1 MIDDLIISDE
11 TTKPVVLKLDKSLA
25 KFIENA
31 NLMQHIRNKY
41 FINKLLKNENKTF
54 LVILIQ
60 VSSRLNY
67 LKELIQSLKNT
78 RYINETLVV
87 FSHDF
92 IDNQINSVIEN
103 IIFCSTLQIFYPYSL
118 QIYADIFPGRDSN
131 DCPTKIEKKK
141 YFFFV

>member
-1 MIDDLIISDE
+1 MISKYWKSIKLFLFIQIIIFVYFNLIKLQESLIDDLINVE
-11 TTKPVVLKLDKSLA
+11 TTTPVVLKLDNSLA

-92 IDNQINSVIEN
+92 IDNQINSV
-103 IIFCSTLQIFYPYSL
+103 
-118 QIYADIFPGRDSN
+118 
-131 DCPTKIEKKK
+131 
-141 YFFFV
+141 

>member
-1 MIDDLIISDE
+1 MISKYWKSIKLFLFIQIIIFVYFNLIKLQESLIDDLINVE
-11 TTKPVVLKLDKSLA
+11 TTTPVVLKLDNSLA

-54 LVILIQ
+54 LVILMQ

-92 IDNQINSVIEN
+92 IDNQINSV
-103 IIFCSTLQIFYPYSL
+103 
-118 QIYADIFPGRDSN
+118 
-131 DCPTKIEKKK
+131 
-141 YFFFV
+141 